1 MRMHQGTSISEHSFT
16 AVFGYGSLSKP
27 YGKRLLFGN
36 KDIEITNYTAIRI
49 IDEDNGFE
57 FFSPTVC
64 DSFAMKE
71 FIKHWAFS
79 EVDTAYFSNPPFG
92 AVKTPIFCSI
102 NAIQTA
108 KYGDEHSAKAARTYI
123 RRCSK
128 RVAIAMLKEQTCMPY
143 LREMTRE
150 NLLSDDAA
158 KCLLEAAI
166 AAGNT
171 ELATE
176 VSEHVAKKK
185 HTSQITL

>member
-1 MRMHQGTSISEHSFT
+1 MEEF
-16 AVFGYGSLSKP
+16 V
-27 YGKRLLFGN
+27 KR
-36 KDIEITNYTAIRI
+36 
-49 IDEDNGFE
+49 
-57 FFSPTVC
+57 
-64 DSFAMKE
+64 
-71 FIKHWAFS
+71 WAFS

-92 AVKTPIFCSI
+92 AVETPIFRSI
-102 NAIQTA
+102 NAIQTV
-108 KYGDEHSAKAARTYI
+108 KYGDERSAKAASTYI

-128 RVAIAMLKEQTCMPY
+128 RVAIAMLKEKTCMPY
-143 LREMTRE
+143 LREMIKE

-176 VSEHVAKKK
+176 VSEHIAKKK

>member
-1 MRMHQGTSISEHSFT
+1 MREQQ
-16 AVFGYGSLSKP
+16 
-27 YGKRLLFGN
+27 RLR
-36 KDIEITNYTAIRI
+36 Y
-49 IDEDNGFE
+49 
-57 FFSPTVC
+57 
-64 DSFAMKE
+64 
-71 FIKHWAFS
+71 HWAFS
-79 EVDTAYFSNPPFG
+79 EVDEGYFSNPPLG
-92 AVKTPIFCSI
+92 AVETPIFRSI

-108 KYGDEHSAKAARTYI
+108 KYGDKRSAKEASTYI

-143 LREMTRE
+143 LKEMVKE

-158 KCLLEAAI
+158 KCLLEATI
-166 AAGNT
+166 ASGNT